1 MRINLRTKSG
11 NDFYNVASWL
21 QKGIRRADARV
32 AGYCGIDLFESGYY
46 KYVWLRL
53 LTISAEDCYGI
64 ITKEIWSL
72 YEAWRLIDSHKKGDG
87 RIFAAKAVLIMCQAP
102 KSRDADHVTCLS
114 YDVGPDDDVNRS
126 INEVRES
133 SEKIPDYALDCHT
146 RKGKAAGLTKED
158 FFPTEHNAL
167 RPRQP
172 GLFDNLAG
180 MGKTKSA

>member
-1 MRINLRTKSG
+1 MYEIKTKRG
-11 NDFYNVASWL
+11 YDFYEASSAM
-21 QKGIRRADARV
+21 QKAIRRNDVKV
-32 AGYCGIDLFESGYY
+32 ACYFAVELFESNYQ
-46 KYVWLRL
+46 KYVWRRL
-53 LTISAEDCYGI
+53 LTVSAEDCRGI